1 MATLNTRIQLKY
13 DTYNNWYTNNP
24 VLKTGELAI
33 AEIPADTGTVPN
45 EPAYLLKV
53 GNGTDHFKDLD
64 WISGKAADVYAW
76 AKAATKPSY
85 QASEITGLEDF
96 IAGEIQDT
104 NTKYQIVQNGNM
116 GFKLQSQE
124 LGVGTWTDV
133 STITLIAPTYS
144 ALEGDTNGT
153 IKFGITGSEVEVPVH
168 GLGTAA
174 YTASTAYD
182 AAGAAAGV
190 QTTLTGTAS
199 DASTVNTIYGAKKY
213 ADEKATAAQ
222 TAAEGHADDLIAAL
236 DNDGQTAGT
245 GEVISAVSQAD
256 GVITV
261 QKKTLAEADI
271 PALTTAKITGLD
283 TALAGK
289 QDKLVFN
296 TAYNAS
302 TNKAATMADVNNAV
316 SGLSGAMHYVGE
328 STTDPAGG
336 TATVEG
342 HEDWASGDV
351 VTYKAKE
358 YVYDGTNWRELGDE
372 SSFAVKGSIVDADIA
387 AGANIAQSKIAGLE
401 TALAGKATPA
411 DITNAIGGLDVAQVS
426 VATGSKITAIEEV
439 DGKINVTTGAIVA
452 GDIPELPQSKI
463 TNLTTDL
470 AAKANASTVTAL
482 DGRVEALETAI
493 GEGGS
498 LEQQI
503 TDAINELNKGDSVT
517 PNQFVTSVAQVNG
530 IINVTRSQPVIANIN
545 GLQGALDLKA
555 NDADLATVAKT
566 GKIDD
571 LTQTNTLIL
580 NCGSSSTVI
589 D

>member
-53 GNGTDHFKDLD
+53 GNGTDHFNDLD

-85 QASEITGLEDF
+85 QASEIQGLDDF
-96 IAGEIQDT
+96 ISGEIQDT
-104 NTKYQIVQNGNM
+104 NTKYQIVKNGNM

-124 LGVGTWTDV
+124 KGVGTWTDV
-133 STITLIAPTYS
+133 NTITLTAPTYT
-144 ALEGDTNGT
+144 LDEGSTNGT
-153 IKFGITGSEVEVPVH
+153 VAFNGEDVAVH
-168 GLGTAA
+168 GLGSAA
-174 YTASTAYD
+174 YTESSAYD

-190 QTTLTGTAS
+190 QTTLTGTSA

-213 ADEKATAAQ
+213 AEEKATAAQ
-222 TAAEGHADDLIAAL
+222 TAAEGHADELIAAL
-236 DNDGQTAGT
+236 DSDGQTAGT
-245 GEVISAVSQAD
+245 GEVISVVTQAD
-256 GVITV
+256 GVISV
-261 QKKTLAEADI
+261 SKKTLAEADI
-271 PALTTAKITGLD
+271 PALSTAKITGLD

-289 QDKLVFN
+289 QDTLVFN

-302 TNKAATMADVNNAV
+302 SNKAATMADVTKAV
-316 SGLSGAMHYVGE
+316 SGLSGAMHYIGE

-401 TALAGKATPA
+401 AALAGKATPA

-426 VATGSKITAIEEV
+426 VATGKKITAIEEV

-482 DGRVEALETAI
+482 DGRVEALETAV

-498 LEQQI
+498 VEQQI
-503 TDAINELNKGDSVT
+503 TEAINALDKGDSNT
-517 PNQFVTSVAQVNG
+517 PNQFVTSVSQNNG
-530 IINVTRSQPVIANIN
+530 LISVARAQPVIANIN
-545 GLQGALDLKA
+545 GLQGALDAKA
-555 NDADLATVAKT
+555 NTADLADVAT
-566 GKIDD
+566 SGLIDD

>member
-13 DTYNNWYTNNP
+13 DTYTNWNTNNP
-24 VLKTGELAI
+24 VLMTGELAI
-33 AEIPADTGTVPN
+33 AEIPASTGAVPN

-53 GNGTDHFKDLD
+53 GNGTDHFNDLD
-64 WISGKAADVYAW
+64 WISGKAADVYTW
-76 AKAATKPSY
+76 AKAATKPTY
-85 QASEITGLEDF
+85 QASEIQGLDDF
-96 IAGEIQDT
+96 ISGEIQDT

-133 STITLIAPTYS
+133 SEITLTAPVYT
-144 ALEGDTNGT
+144 LVEGSTNGT
-153 IKFGITGSEVEVPVH
+153 VAFNGEDVLVH

-174 YTASTAYD
+174 YTESSAYD

-199 DASTVNTIYGAKKY
+199 DASSANTIYGAKKY

-256 GVITV
+256 GVISV
-261 QKKTLAEADI
+261 SKKTLAAADI
-271 PALTTAKITGLD
+271 PTIEQSQVNGLTA
-283 TALAGK
+283 ALAGK
-289 QDKLVFN
+289 QDTLVFN

-302 TNKAATMADVNNAV
+302 SNKAATMADVTNAV
-316 SGLSGAMHYVGE
+316 AGLSGAMHYVGE

-358 YVYDGTNWRELGDE
+358 YVYDGKNWRELGDE

-411 DITNAIGGLDVAQVS
+411 NITSAIQALDMASVS
-426 VATGSKITAIEEV
+426 VGTGKKITAIEEV
-439 DGKINVTTGAIVA
+439 DGVVSVTTGAIVA

-470 AAKANASTVTAL
+470 AAKADAATVTAL
-482 DGRVEALETAI
+482 GGRVDDLETAI

-498 LEQQI
+498 VAQQI
-503 TDAINELNKGDSVT
+503 TEAINALDKGDSNT
-517 PNQFVTSVAQVNG
+517 PNQFVTSVSQNNGLISVARAQPTV
-530 IINVTRSQPVIANIN
+530 ANIN
-545 GLQGALDLKA
+545 GLQGALDAKA
-555 NDADLATVAKT
+555 NTADLADVAT
-566 GKIDD
+566 SGLIDD

-580 NCGSSSTVI
+580 NCGSSSTVMN
-589 D
+589 

>member
-13 DTYNNWYTNNP
+13 DTYNNWKTNNP

-33 AEIPADTGTVPN
+33 AEIPADTSAVPN

-53 GNGTDHFKDLD
+53 GNGTDHFNDLD

-76 AKAATKPSY
+76 AKAATKPTY
-85 QASEITGLEDF
+85 KASEIQGLDDF
-96 IAGEIQDT
+96 ISGEIQDT
-104 NTKYQIVQNGNM
+104 NTKYQIVPNGNM

-124 LGVGTWTDV
+124 LGVGDWTDV
-133 STITLIAPTYS
+133 STITLTAPTYS

-199 DASTVNTIYGAKKY
+199 DASSANTIYGAKKY

-236 DNDGQTAGT
+236 DSDGQTAGT
-245 GEVISAVSQAD
+245 GEVISVVSQAD

-261 QKKTLAEADI
+261 QKKTLTADDI
-271 PALTTAKITGLD
+271 PAIPQSKVTDLT

-296 TAYNAS
+296 TAYDAS
-302 TNKAATMADVNNAV
+302 SNKAATMADVNNAV

-358 YVYDGTNWRELGDE
+358 YVYDGENWRELGDE

-387 AGANIAQSKIAGLE
+387 TGANIAQSKIAGLE
-401 TALAGKATPA
+401 AALASKATPA
-411 DITNAIGGLDVAQVS
+411 NITSAIQALDMASVS
-426 VATGSKITAIEEV
+426 VGTGKKITAIEEV
-439 DGKINVTTGAIVA
+439 DGVVSVTTGDIAA

-463 TNLTTDL
+463 TNLTTNL
-470 AAKANASTVTAL
+470 AAKADAATVTAL
-482 DGRVEALETAI
+482 GGRVDDLETAI

-498 LEQQI
+498 VEQQI

-530 IINVTRSQPVIANIN
+530 IINVTRAQPVIANIN
-545 GLQGALDLKA
+545 GLQDALDLKA